1 MNESKHQQGG
11 STEERLFAVL
21 HEVLGVPRESLDAAA
36 RLDEIAPLDSLSL
49 AELASAIDEEFA
61 IQLPGEELT
70 TSLAIGELTA
80 IVDAARAADG

>member
-1 MNESKHQQGG
+1 MNETKQERTG

-21 HEVLGVPRESLDAAA
+21 HEVLGVPHDALTATA

-49 AELASAIDEEFA
+49 AELASAIDEEFD

-80 IVDAARAADG
+80 IVDAARTGGG